1 MRWQWVSF
9 GFSTKDPSHG
19 QRARVPICVCDSHRL
34 GPDRRPPAPPRH
46 IQQRLAWAHHQ
57 TPVVASKRNIPQ
69 RDDPET
75 WNQPW
80 QQRSHLA
87 CSGAAS
93 GIRAKTFGQPP
104 RDPWTKKRLAVE
116 APALKGKR
124 LTAQP
129 MATDWL

>member
-1 MRWQWVSF
+1 M
-9 GFSTKDPSHG
+9 
-19 QRARVPICVCDSHRL
+19 ARGPVFRSASATVIGSVPIAGLPH
-34 GPDRRPPAPPRH
+34 PRH

-57 TPVVASKRNIPQ
+57 TPVAASKRNIPQ
-69 RDDPET
+69 RKNPRT

-87 CSGAAS
+87 CGRGAAS